1 MGCSRQARN
10 GPKWWMVRLDQV
22 LAGEGVGLWRMR
34 LGWDPMGAVG
44 RWPLV
49 EGRWQLGLEV
59 GLLGLVGLV
68 GWSRCP
74 RVETWLLGLLG
85 GGRRLLAHLCKAGS
99 GWGVAPGDGF
109 VRS

>member
-1 MGCSRQARN
+1 
-10 GPKWWMVRLDQV
+10 MVRLDLVQ
-22 LAGEGVGLWRMR
+22 AGGGVGLWRKR
-34 LGWDPMGAVG
+34 LGWGPMEAVG
-44 RWPLV
+44 QGPLV
-49 EGRWQLGLEV
+49 EGRWLLGLEV
-59 GLLGLVGLV
+59 GRLGLVGLV

-85 GGRRLLAHLCKAGS
+85 GGRRLLARLCKAGS